1 MPRLHFKRN
10 QMAKNRKTQSAAARF
25 GPAIKAF
32 LLCLFIGGSGVGYVW
47 QKQQIHY
54 WSNEIK
60 KREQVLKKLQ
70 NQNSSRADQIAM
82 LISPKSLDTLVKQLN
97 LGLTQPPP
105 SQIERLI
112 EVPAMPPAVPGAQ
125 ESGALLT
132 QAR

>member
-1 MPRLHFKRN
+1 
-10 QMAKNRKTQSAAARF
+10 MAKNRKTQSAAARF

-32 LLCLFIGGSGVGYVW
+32 LLCLFIGGAGVGYVW

-60 KREQVLKKLQ
+60 KRELALAKLQ
-70 NQNSSRADQIAM
+70 RQNKTRADQIAT
-82 LISPKSLDTLVKQLN
+82 LISPKSLDALVKQLN

-105 SQIERLI
+105 SQIVRLI
-112 EVPAMPPAVPGAQ
+112 EVPALPPAVPGAQ
-125 ESGALLT
+125 DSGALLT